1 MEAQDE
7 LQQLKEDINSRQ
19 SKIQKYKD
27 DTIYYEDKKKVYL
40 ENIKKIEVNVAA
52 LKEGIQRQ
60 IQNACAFCSKERI
73 ENVDL
78 PDTQEEIKR
87 ELDKVSRMI
96 QKAEKKPRIIAR
108 GSHRII

>member
-1 MEAQDE
+1 M
-7 LQQLKEDINSRQ
+7 IPFTTR
-19 SKIQKYKD
+19 I
-27 DTIYYEDKKKVYL
+27 KKVYL

-96 QKAEKKPRIIAR
+96 QKLKKA
-108 GSHRII
+108 